1 MSCYYPDGSPSKEN
15 DIPCNTSGY
24 GPCCP
29 DQWQCESNGLCY
41 LENEGY
47 YGRYTCTDQT
57 WQSSSCPQICTHGIF
72 HLMLARTEMKLTED
86 VDLTADGNEA
96 VLECTSGSYCCDSNR
111 PELSGGT
118 ACCEAGA
125 PRFSLAAL
133 PLLPPYD
140 DGDGGASASS
150 AAPSPASSTQP
161 PPPPSSAAAPTS
173 SSSTPPP
180 PASPSSAA
188 AQTTSS
194 STTPPPPPSSSTA
207 AQTSSTPPS
216 STPTSNTPTSTF
228 QTSST
233 PLTSSTAP
241 STTQTSAPQ
250 TPSTSTTPT
259 KDPSRSSLSAPGPS
273 NPSIMVITET
283 VTSDGSQSTLVSS
296 VTSNVAGS
304 ASTSAPTKQS
314 HLGAEVGGPIGGFVA
329 LIALAILLRCW
340 RRRRSRRSGSTPRIL
355 QTNFIHV
362 DPKSVVSSPFTRSS
376 GTAPPDSLRSS
387 TLVGTQDQHPQ
398 SAELHGSPTAGT
410 LRNSRGSE
418 FTRNAETGATTSP
431 RQSGLPAMSEGGV
444 GRTIAAELP
453 ATTSTYRPY
462 RPPGWGDS

>member
-1 MSCYYPDGSPSKEN
+1 MSCYYPDGSPSIEN
-15 DIPCNTSGY
+15 DIPCDTSGY

-29 DQWQCESNGLCY
+29 DQWLCESNGLCY

-72 HLMLARTEMKLTED
+72 RLLLARTEMKLTRD
-86 VDLTADGNEA
+86 VDLTAGGNEA

-133 PLLPPYD
+133 PLLPPYN
-140 DGDGGASASS
+140 DGDGGGSVSSAS
-150 AAPSPASSTQP
+150 PTPVSST
-161 PPPPSSAAAPTS
+161 PPPSPTAAAS
-173 SSSTPPP
+173 SSSTPAPP
-180 PASPSSAA
+180 TPPSPTAA
-188 AQTTSS
+188 ALSS
-194 STTPPPPPSSSTA
+194 STPPSPTPSSSTP
-207 AQTSSTPPS
+207 AQSSSTLPS
-216 STPTSNTPTSTF
+216 STPTSSTPTSTF

-233 PLTSSTAP
+233 PLTSSTTP
-241 STTQTSAPQ
+241 FTTQTSAPQ

-259 KDPSRSSLSAPGPS
+259 KDPSRSSLSTPGS
-273 NPSIMVITET
+273 SSPSIMVITET

-304 ASTSAPTKQS
+304 ASTSAPTKHS
-314 HLGAEVGGPIGGFVA
+314 YIGAEIGGPIGGFA
-329 LIALAILLRCW
+329 LIAIAILLCYLG
-340 RRRRSRRSGSTPRIL
+340 RRRSRRSRSTPRIL
-355 QTNFIHV
+355 QTELIHI
-362 DPKSVVSSPFTRSS
+362 DPKTVASSPFTRSS
-376 GTAPPDSLRSS
+376 GTAPLDSHRSS

-410 LRNSRGSE
+410 LSNSRGSE
-418 FTRNAETGATTSP
+418 FTRNAETGATTAP
-431 RQSGLPAMSEGGV
+431 RQSGLPATSEGGV
-444 GRTIAAELP
+444 
-453 ATTSTYRPY
+453 
-462 RPPGWGDS
+462 